1 MQRRARRAPARA
13 HGDPVRQRRPGLY
26 QRFREWLSTLPL
38 QRRVSYLTTT
48 AVALAVAVS
57 SLAGW
62 VSVRASLY
70 SSLDEELVEVASSLT
85 APTAQD
91 LSNLGGLTERT
102 LRAGNISVAAVRADG
117 RVYYVPDEREHLVLG
132 PEELAVARLHFG
144 HSARSGETSD
154 GAVYRIVAIPVPELG
169 GVALVVGRP
178 LGGTAAVLTSLLV
191 VVATTGLV
199 GVALAAGTGLAVARS
214 GLRPV
219 RQLSGEVE
227 RIAETKDLR
236 PVDVSGAAD
245 VAVLARSFNDMVDS
259 LAASRERQ
267 RRLIA
272 DAGHELRTPLTSLR
286 TNVDLLIIDARTS
299 MLKEGDRL
307 AILGDVQGQLGE
319 FTKLVG
325 DLVQLARDEGEATPE
340 PLDFRHVVT
349 AALERARRRG
359 PSLDFD
365 VELDPFFVV
374 GVSADLERAVT
385 NLLDNAVKWSP
396 PGGTVRVQLEG
407 NRLRVADEGPGIA
420 EADLPHVFDRFFR
433 ADTARTTPGTGL
445 GLSIV
450 AQVVHQHG
458 GVVRAGRSAQG
469 GAEFTMVLPGAR
481 SSEALEQPARS

>member
-1 MQRRARRAPARA
+1 M
-13 HGDPVRQRRPGLY
+13 G
-26 QRFREWLSTLPL
+26 TLPL
-38 QRRVSYLTTT
+38 QRRVGYLTTT
-48 AVALAVAVS
+48 AVAVAVALT

-62 VSVRASLY
+62 LTVRASLY
-70 SSLDEELVEVASSLT
+70 TSLDDELLEVASSLT
-85 APTAQD
+85 VPASQD
-91 LSNLGGLTERT
+91 ITNLGGLTERA
-102 LRAGNISVAAVRADG
+102 LRAGNISVAAVRSDG
-117 RVYYVPDEREHLVLG
+117 RAFYVPDEREHLVLG
-132 PEELAVARLHFG
+132 PDELAVARLHFG
-144 HSARSGETSD
+144 HSARTGETTD
-154 GAVYRIVAIPVPELG
+154 GSEYRIVAIPIPDLG

-178 LGGTAAVLTSLLV
+178 LASTEAVLTSLLV
-191 VVATTGLV
+191 VVALSGLV
-199 GVALAAGTGLAVARS
+199 GVAVAAGTGLTVARS

-219 RQLSGEVE
+219 RRLSAAVE
-227 RIAETKDLR
+227 RVAVTKELR
-236 PVDVSGAAD
+236 PVSVTGAAD
-245 VAVLARSFNDMVDS
+245 VAVLARSFNDMVGS

-286 TNVDLLIIDARTS
+286 TNVDLLIMDARTS

-307 AILGDVQGQLGE
+307 AILSDVQGQLGE
-319 FTKLVG
+319 FTKLIG
-325 DLVQLARDEGEATPE
+325 DLVQLARDDEEATPE
-340 PLDFRHVVT
+340 PLDFRTVVT

-359 PSLDFD
+359 PGLDFD
-365 VELDPFFVV
+365 VELDPFYVV

-450 AQVVHQHG
+450 AQVVRQHG
-458 GVVRAGRSAQG
+458 GTVRAGRSAQG

-481 SSEALEQPARS
+481 SIAALEQPALS

>member
-1 MQRRARRAPARA
+1 
-13 HGDPVRQRRPGLY
+13 VC
-26 QRFREWLSTLPL
+26 
-38 QRRVSYLTTT
+38 
-48 AVALAVAVS
+48 
-57 SLAGW
+57 
-62 VSVRASLY
+62 
-70 SSLDEELVEVASSLT
+70 
-85 APTAQD
+85 
-91 LSNLGGLTERT
+91 
-102 LRAGNISVAAVRADG
+102 
-117 RVYYVPDEREHLVLG
+117 
-132 PEELAVARLHFG
+132 
-144 HSARSGETSD
+144 
-154 GAVYRIVAIPVPELG
+154 
-169 GVALVVGRP
+169 
-178 LGGTAAVLTSLLV
+178 
-191 VVATTGLV
+191 
-199 GVALAAGTGLAVARS
+199 VALAAGTGLAVARS

-481 SSEALEQPARS
+481 SSEALEQPTRS